1 MILVGLRLRIE
12 NFWASRI
19 SKEFPKTEF
28 KILDIHPAKGFSR
41 GILAVTGKHELEK
54 IKEFL
59 SILEGI
65 TKVEILLDES
75 DIKLLSFYFQH
86 GPLGEIIV
94 RTGVHIRPP
103 LILEEGTISVNLI
116 GTTTSIQKLL
126 NEIEELPDVSI
137 EVTRKTKLKYIGK
150 PQLTRIQE
158 QILKAAIRLGY
169 YDIPRKIRIE
179 KLAVKLNRSPSTIAE
194 HLRKAESRIIKDY
207 F

>member
-41 GILAVTGKHELEK
+41 GILAVTSKNKLEE

-75 DIKLLSFYFQH
+75 DIKLLSFYF
-86 GPLGEIIV
+86 EY
-94 RTGVHIRPP
+94 
-103 LILEEGTISVNLI
+103 N
-116 GTTTSIQKLL
+116 
-126 NEIEELPDVSI
+126 
-137 EVTRKTKLKYIGK
+137 
-150 PQLTRIQE
+150 
-158 QILKAAIRLGY
+158 
-169 YDIPRKIRIE
+169 
-179 KLAVKLNRSPSTIAE
+179 STIRFSCTCTGISARSG
-194 HLRKAESRIIKDY
+194 LFKKTPSILALSSSNQGYISSSRTRRMES
-207 F
+207 